1 MNTSKIII
9 LLVVLSILLNACQDD
24 EKPTIDTEKP
34 IIDLTILT
42 AFPNS

>member
-24 EKPTIDTEKP
+24 EKPTIDT
-34 IIDLTILT
+34 
-42 AFPNS
+42 